1 MATRASNLLGAAALL
16 CLLVG
21 CATSKPPP
29 HQKGG
34 SAAQSLGPAP
44 AMPRLNIPTAQ
55 PKLADPVFHVPVAG
69 QAMQQPE
76 NPLGES
82 KQVLHR
88 TITTTAPTG
97 EVVTTVER
105 AETVIGGSQS
115 LADIAK
121 QIMGAEHWKNMAVA
135 LLMGIIAWIMRKEWP
150 TVAGILAL
158 GAIVVAFFGLQW
170 ALGFAGIG
178 GGIFIGYHLLKSQL
192 PIRP

>member
-1 MATRASNLLGAAALL
+1 VKVLLAVSLLALL
-16 CLLVG
+16 AG
-21 CATSKPPP
+21 CATKTPP

-34 SAAQSLGPAP
+34 NAAQSLGSSPPAP
-44 AMPRLNIPTAQ
+44 ALVIEHPAQ
-55 PKLADPVFHVPVAG
+55 S
-69 QAMQQPE
+69 MQQPE

-121 QIMGAEHWKNMAVA
+121 QIMGADHWRNMAVA
-135 LLMGIIAWIMRKEWP
+135 LLMGIVAWIMRREWP
-150 TVAGILAL
+150 TIAGILAF
-158 GAIVVAFFGLQW
+158 GAIVVAFFGLQY
-170 ALGFAGIG
+170 ALAFAGVG
-178 GGIFIGYHLLKSQL
+178 GGVFLGYHLLRSQL
-192 PIRP
+192 PIKP

>member
-1 MATRASNLLGAAALL
+1 VRTAVALAA
-16 CLLVG
+16 CLMLAG
-21 CATSKPPP
+21 CLTSKGPP

-34 SAAQSLGPAP
+34 ATAQSLGPAP
-44 AMPRLNIPTAQ
+44 AMPKLNMRTAQ
-55 PKLADPVFHVPVAG
+55 PQLADSAFVVPVAG

-121 QIMGAEHWKNMAVA
+121 QIMGADHWRNMAVA
-135 LLMGIIAWIMRKEWP
+135 LLMGIIAWIMRREWP
-150 TVAGILAL
+150 TIAGILAL

-178 GGIFIGYHLLKSQL
+178 GGIFVGYHLLRSQL
-192 PIRP
+192 PIKP

>member
-1 MATRASNLLGAAALL
+1 MKVLVAISLLALL
-16 CLLVG
+16 AG
-21 CATSKPPP
+21 CATKTPP

-34 SAAQSLGPAP
+34 STAQSLGPAP
-44 AMPRLNIPTAQ
+44 TM
-55 PKLADPVFHVPVAG
+55 PKLNMTTTQPQLADAAFVVPVAG

-121 QIMGAEHWKNMAVA
+121 QIMGAEHWRNMAVA
-135 LLMGIIAWIMRKEWP
+135 LLMGIIAWIMRREWP
-150 TVAGILAL
+150 TIAGILAF

-170 ALGFAGIG
+170 ALAFAGVG
-178 GGIFIGYHLLKSQL
+178 GGIFIGYHILRSQL
-192 PIRP
+192 PIKP